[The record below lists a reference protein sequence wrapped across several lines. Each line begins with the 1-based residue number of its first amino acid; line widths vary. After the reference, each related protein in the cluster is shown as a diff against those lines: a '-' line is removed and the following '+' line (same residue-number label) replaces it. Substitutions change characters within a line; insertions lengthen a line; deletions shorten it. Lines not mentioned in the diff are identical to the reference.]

1 MDGALH
7 VMTIAGNETAEDRG
21 IQYHRPTELVSSGH
35 SVNQRLRCAGHR
47 APETPQTVRLL
58 DRRRRDIKRW
68 ARRRPNCVRRSHRR
82 AVVLVTIGDDQ
93 QPLDEVASIDSL
105 GGR

>member
-7 VMTIAGNETAEDRG
+7 VMTIAGNETAADRG
-21 IQYHRPTELVSSGH
+21 IQYHRPTALVSSGH
-35 SVNQRLRCAGHR
+35 IVNQRLRCAGHR
-47 APETPQTVRLL
+47 TPGTPQTVRLL
-58 DRRRRDIKRW
+58 DRRRRDIKRREG
-68 ARRRPNCVRRSHRR
+68 AQTVRRSHRR
-82 AVVLVTIGDDQ
+82 AVVLVTIGDNQ